1 MHASSW
7 IKKHLSCA
15 EFCWV
20 VYYRNSK
27 TRLLLY
33 HRRLT
38 LGQDGRTD
46 KLAWNL
52 VHWIVL
58 TEQWPYRMS
67 YILQVI
73 EDADQ
78 RAAGAR
84 NGEKIPDSIS
94 RVIFTS
100 KFVIV

>member
-1 MHASSW
+1 
-7 IKKHLSCA
+7 
-15 EFCWV
+15 
-20 VYYRNSK
+20 
-27 TRLLLY
+27 
-33 HRRLT
+33 
-38 LGQDGRTD
+38 
-46 KLAWNL
+46 
-52 VHWIVL
+52 
-58 TEQWPYRMS
+58 MS